1 MAFCAGPTNY
11 FWGGT
16 WLGVSTKCD
25 NKSLAKQF
33 VEFFTTNADTMKKYT
48 EFTGDFCNNKT
59 VMKDIAEAKTNKNL
73 LLKDGQDQFAV
84 LYTAAEGIKMD
95 GMITKY
101 DSVIKGHFNTSV
113 QGYLDGT
120 YATKD
125 DAIKAFKQLVKGSF
139 PDLTVE

>member
-59 VMKDIAEAKTNKNL
+59 VMKDIAEERQTRTYSSRMVRISL
-73 LLKDGQDQFAV
+73 QFSTQQLKASRWMV
-84 LYTAAEGIKMD
+84 
-95 GMITKY
+95 
-101 DSVIKGHFNTSV
+101 
-113 QGYLDGT
+113 
-120 YATKD
+120 
-125 DAIKAFKQLVKGSF
+125 
-139 PDLTVE
+139 